1 MIVKNTN
8 GVVHWEVTKNVS
20 SNQRRV
26 NTYPPE
32 IFPKYCRGRNPPK
45 LSLLGHHHTDTK
57 TRQRYHK
64 KEVPIVAQW
73 EKKNLQVYIRMQ
85 VQSLALLRGLRIPNC
100 CELWCRSQTR
110 LGSGVAVAV
119 AWARSC
125 RSELT
130 SRLET
135 SISLMNIDAKI
146 INKILANWNQLHI
159 KRIIEH
165 NQVGFIPGIQGF
177 FNILKS
183 ICVINHIKKMEK

>member
-1 MIVKNTN
+1 MTAHLFTTWFPEYFKPTI
-8 GVVHWEVTKNVS
+8 E
-20 SNQRRV
+20 
-26 NTYPPE
+26 TYCSE
-32 IFPKYCRGRNPPK
+32 KDSFQNITAG
-45 LSLLGHHHTDTK
+45 
-57 TRQRYHK
+57 
-64 KEVPIVAQW
+64 VPIVAQR
-73 EKKNLQVYIRMQ
+73 EKIWLGTMRLL
-85 VQSLALLRGLRIPNC
+85 VQSLALLSGLRIWRCP
-100 CELWCRSQTR
+100 ELWCRSQTR

-130 SRLET
+130 RRLET

-183 ICVINHIKKMEK
+183 ICVINHIKKWKNKNHKFYLNRCKQVLTKFKTYFW